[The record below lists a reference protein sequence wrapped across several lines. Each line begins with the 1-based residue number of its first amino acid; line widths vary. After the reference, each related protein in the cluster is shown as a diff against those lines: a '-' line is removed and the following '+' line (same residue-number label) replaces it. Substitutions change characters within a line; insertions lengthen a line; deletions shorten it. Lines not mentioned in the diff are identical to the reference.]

1 MKFLK
6 RAKRVAWPTKNGPVS
21 KAQWQHEVQREKP
34 SLYIC
39 FEGWVRQIA
48 RARKQ
53 TWQCFICISSGTWN
67 QPTMTSLHRRA
78 ERKSSAGIQCC
89 LQTEQKGRIPA
100 CLAQLGGF
108 VCVNSGLIRKESFLG
123 CPAQEELA
131 RCCKKKEKM
140 CFIATYQCPLWKG
153 HSQRSDKLQLSP
165 EEWDCA
171 F

>member
-1 MKFLK
+1 MARFRKHNDSMKSSERNPPSTFALK
-6 RAKRVAWPTKNGPVS
+6 VGLS
-21 KAQWQHEVQREKP
+21 
-34 SLYIC
+34 
-39 FEGWVRQIA
+39 QIA
-48 RARKQ
+48 RARKP

-108 VCVNSGLIRKESFLG
+108 VCVNSDLIRKESFLG

-131 RCCKKKEKM
+131 RCCKKKKEKM

-165 EEWDCA
+165 EEWGCA